1 MSPRTVT
8 MLPDCLLLGGVLLIG
23 LLHWLLPVATVAT
36 VWSRV
41 ISIVIG
47 VGAIS
52 YGLGVLRRLSS
63 TDAGSTPTQL
73 VITGIFARSRNP
85 YYLLCVVFLSGL
97 AGVSGAISTAI
108 VPLLYFLAIHPV
120 VFYEEHLLQEQFG
133 AAYSRYRTK
142 VRRWL

>member
-8 MLPDCLLLGGVLLIG
+8 MLPDCLLIGGVLLIG
-23 LLHWLLPVATVAT
+23 LLHWLLPIATVAT

-41 ISIVIG
+41 ISVAIC

-73 VITGIFARSRNP
+73 ITTGIFLRSRNP

-97 AGVSGAISTAI
+97 AGLSGAISTVI

-120 VFYEEHLLQEQFG
+120 VFYEERLLREQFG
-133 AAYSRYRTK
+133 PAYNRYRTK
-142 VRRWL
+142 VRQWL